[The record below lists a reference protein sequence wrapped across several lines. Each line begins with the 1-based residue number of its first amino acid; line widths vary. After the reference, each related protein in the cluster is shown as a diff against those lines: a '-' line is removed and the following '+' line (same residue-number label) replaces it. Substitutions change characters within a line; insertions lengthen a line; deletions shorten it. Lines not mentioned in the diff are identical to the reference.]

1 MSEPAPLTV
10 GDPERIGGYR
20 LSGVLGD
27 GGQGVVYLGHDPAG
41 RKVAIKVLH
50 VRMATD
56 PEVRERFMRE
66 AEITRRVAA
75 FCTAQVLDGGIA
87 GDRPYLVSEYIPGP
101 SLRELVTGD
110 GPRTGSGL
118 DRLAVATLT
127 ALAAI
132 HRAGIVHRDFKP
144 DNVIMGPEGPVVIDF
159 GIARVLAATTTRS
172 GLVGTPAY
180 LSPEQLDGHQAGTAS
195 DVFSWAATMVFAA
208 TRHPAF
214 PGAIPA
220 AVMNAVS
227 NREPDLAG
235 VPERVRPL
243 LAACLAKDPGARPTV
258 ADLLAVLTREESSTV
273 ESSTKESRAEESST
287 VDHRPRGPA
296 PPPPV
301 SRVPRRSVRGRLVA
315 ATAIVTALIPA
326 AVVFWLWQ
334 PESPESS
341 TPPSTNPSGTS
352 ALSSPSSSATGSSGT
367 SAPSPGQTPKAVPFG
382 MPVGKPFTGHSGGVH
397 WMAVVESQ
405 GRPVVVSGGNDEK
418 GHTVRVWDLATR
430 KQIGRPITGYAVAVT
445 ELAGRPVVLSG
456 DHNGIRV
463 WDLVTRR
470 QIGGLLTG
478 PGRGLASI
486 LVAEVA
492 GRPVVVSTGYG
503 KIYMWDLA
511 THERI
516 GSPFT
521 VYNYSVESM
530 AVTELEGRPVLV
542 SGGYADS
549 TVRVWDLATRKQVGS
564 PFTGYTEDGLSVK
577 LTVAELE
584 GRPVLVAGV
593 AGGDDSTVRVWDLA
607 TREQIGSPFTGHTS
621 GVESVAVTEVAG
633 RPVVVSGGYDGVR
646 VWDLAT
652 RRQIGRPSTGRTQEI
667 TTMLVTR
674 LRGRPVVVSADF
686 DGEIRVWSL
695 TPPSAAPGS

>member
-1 MSEPAPLTV
+1 MSEAGPLTV

-27 GGQGVVYLGHDPAG
+27 GGQGVVYLGHDPAD

-50 VRMATD
+50 VRMAAD
-56 PEVRERFMRE
+56 PKVRERFMRE

-75 FCTAQVLDGGIA
+75 FCTAQVLDGGIV

-101 SLRELVTGD
+101 SLKELVTGD
-110 GPRTGSGL
+110 GPRTGGGL

-132 HRAGIVHRDFKP
+132 HRAGIIHRDFKP

-214 PGAIPA
+214 PGSIPA

-235 VPERVRPL
+235 VPERIRPL

-258 ADLLAVLTREESSTV
+258 AGLLAVLTREEPGAEEPGTV
-273 ESSTKESRAEESST
+273 EPGT

-296 PPPPV
+296 PPPPA
-301 SRVPRRSVRGRLVA
+301 SRVPRRSLGRLVA
-315 ATAIVTALIPA
+315 AAVIVAALVPA
-326 AVVFWLWQ
+326 AVVFWPWR
-334 PESPESS
+334 PESPEVSAS
-341 TPPSTNPSGTS
+341 PSTTPSGTP
-352 ALSSPSSSATGSSGT
+352 ALSVPSSSTAGSSGPP
-367 SAPSPGQTPKAVPFG
+367 APSPGRTQQAVPFG
-382 MPVGKPFTGHSGGVH
+382 MPVGEPFTGHTGGVH
-397 WMAVVESQ
+397 SM
-405 GRPVVVSGGNDEK
+405 
-418 GHTVRVWDLATR
+418 
-430 KQIGRPITGYAVAVT
+430 AVT
-445 ELAGRPVVLSG
+445 ELAGRPVVVSG
-456 DHNGIRV
+456 S
-463 WDLVTRR
+463 
-470 QIGGLLTG
+470 GGG
-478 PGRGLASI
+478 
-486 LVAEVA
+486 
-492 GRPVVVSTGYG
+492 
-503 KIYMWDLA
+503 
-511 THERI
+511 
-516 GSPFT
+516 
-521 VYNYSVESM
+521 
-530 AVTELEGRPVLV
+530 EGR
-542 SGGYADS
+542 
-549 TVRVWDLATRKQVGS
+549 
-564 PFTGYTEDGLSVK
+564 
-577 LTVAELE
+577 
-584 GRPVLVAGV
+584 
-593 AGGDDSTVRVWDLA
+593 TVRVWDLA
-607 TREQIGSPFTGHTS
+607 TREQIGGPFTGYAVAAAGPAGRPVVVSGDHDGLRVWDLATREQIGGLLTGPGTGLTSVLVAEPAGRPVVIATGNGRIYMWDLATHRRIGDPFAAHTASVESMAVAELAGRPVLVCGGYNEMRVWDLSTREQIGEPFTGYTDDDVSVTVAVAELAGRPVVVSGVAGGEDHTVRVWDLATHEQIGRPFTGHTS
-621 GVESVAVTEVAG
+621 GVESVLVTELAG

-652 RRQIGRPSTGRTQEI
+652 REQIGRPSTGRTQEI

-674 LRGRPVVVSADF
+674 LRGRPVVVSGDF

-695 TPPSAAPGS
+695 TPPSPAPGS

>member
-1 MSEPAPLTV
+1 MSEPGPLTV

-27 GGQGVVYLGHDPAG
+27 GGQGVVYLGHDPAD

-56 PEVRERFMRE
+56 PKVRERFMRE
-66 AEITRRVAA
+66 AEITCRVAA
-75 FCTAQVLDGGIA
+75 FCTAQVLGGGIV

-101 SLRELVTGD
+101 SLKELVTGD
-110 GPRTGSGL
+110 GPRIGSAL

-132 HRAGIVHRDFKP
+132 HRAGIIHRDFKP

-159 GIARVLAATTTRS
+159 GIARVLAVTTTRS

-235 VPERVRPL
+235 VPERIRPL

-258 ADLLAVLTREESSTV
+258 ADLLATLTR
-273 ESSTKESRAEESST
+273 EESST

-296 PPPPV
+296 PPPPE
-301 SRVPRRSVRGRLVA
+301 SRVPRHSVRGRLVA
-315 ATAIVTALIPA
+315 AAAIVAVLIPA
-326 AVVFWLWQ
+326 AAVFWLWQ

-341 TPPSTNPSGTS
+341 TPPSTTPSGTS
-352 ALSSPSSSATGSSGT
+352 ALSLPSSSATGSSRT
-367 SAPSPGQTPKAVPFG
+367 SAPSPGQTSKVVPFG
-382 MPVGKPFTGHSGGVH
+382 MPVGRPFTGHTGGIH
-397 WMAVVESQ
+397 SMAVAELQ
-405 GRPVVVSGGNDEK
+405 GRPVVVSGGGGDEDR
-418 GHTVRVWDLATR
+418 TVRVWDLATR
-430 KQIGRPITGYAVAVT
+430 KQIGRPFTGYAVAVA
-445 ELAGRPVVLSG
+445 ELAGRPVVVSG
-456 DHNGIRV
+456 DHDGMRV
-463 WDLVTRR
+463 WDLSTRE

-478 PGRGLASI
+478 PGTGLTSV
-486 LVAEVA
+486 LVAEPA
-492 GRPVVVSTGYG
+492 GRPVVIATGNG

-521 VYNYSVESM
+521 AHTYSVESM
-530 AVTELEGRPVLV
+530 VVTELAGRPVLV
-542 SGGYADS
+542 CGGYDS
-549 TVRVWDLATRKQVGS
+549 TVRVWDLATREQVGK
-564 PFTGYTEDGLSVK
+564 PFTGYTDADLSVT
-577 LTVAELE
+577 LAVTEWE
-584 GRPVLVAGV
+584 GRPVVVSGV
-593 AGGDDSTVRVWDLA
+593 SGGDDSTVRVWDLA
-607 TREQIGSPFTGHTS
+607 TRKQIGKPFTGHTS
-621 GVESVAVTEVAG
+621 GVESVTVTELAG

-652 RRQIGRPSTGRTQEI
+652 REQVGRPSTGRTQEI

-674 LRGRPVVVSADF
+674 LRGRPVVVSAGF

-695 TPPSAAPGS
+695 TPPSPAPGS

>member
-1 MSEPAPLTV
+1 MSEPGPLTV

-27 GGQGVVYLGHDPAG
+27 GGQGVVYLGHDPAD

-56 PEVRERFMRE
+56 PKVRERFMRE

-75 FCTAQVLDGGIA
+75 FCTAQVLGGGIV

-101 SLRELVTGD
+101 SLKELVTGD
-110 GPRTGSGL
+110 GPRIGSSL

-132 HRAGIVHRDFKP
+132 HRAGIIHRDFKP

-159 GIARVLAATTTRS
+159 GIARVLAVTTTGS

-235 VPERVRPL
+235 VPERIRPL

-258 ADLLAVLTREESSTV
+258 AGLLATLTGEESSSREESST
-273 ESSTKESRAEESST
+273 EEPST

-296 PPPPV
+296 PPPPA
-301 SRVPRRSVRGRLVA
+301 SHAPRRSVRWRLVA
-315 ATAIVTALIPA
+315 AAAIVTALVPA
-326 AVVFWLWQ
+326 AAVFWSWQ

-341 TPPSTNPSGTS
+341 TPPSTTPSGTS
-352 ALSSPSSSATGSSGT
+352 ALSLPSSSATGSSRT
-367 SAPSPGQTPKAVPFG
+367 SVPSPGQTSKAVPFG
-382 MPVGKPFTGHSGGVH
+382 MPVGKPFTGHTGGIH
-397 WMAVVESQ
+397 SMAVVESQ
-405 GRPVVVSGGNDEK
+405 GRPVVVSGGGGDESR
-418 GHTVRVWDLATR
+418 TVRVWDLATR
-430 KQIGRPITGYAVAVT
+430 KQIGRPFTGYAVTVA
-445 ELAGRPVVLSG
+445 ELAGRPVVVSG
-456 DHNGIRV
+456 DHDGMRV
-463 WDLVTRR
+463 WDLATRE

-478 PGRGLASI
+478 PGTGLTSV
-486 LVAEVA
+486 LVAEPA
-492 GRPVVVSTGYG
+492 GQPVVIATGNG

-521 VYNYSVESM
+521 AHTYSVESM
-530 AVTELEGRPVLV
+530 AVTESQGRPVLV
-542 SGGYADS
+542 CGGY
-549 TVRVWDLATRKQVGS
+549 
-564 PFTGYTEDGLSVK
+564 
-577 LTVAELE
+577 
-584 GRPVLVAGV
+584 
-593 AGGDDSTVRVWDLA
+593 DSTVRVWDLA
-607 TREQIGSPFTGHTS
+607 TREQVGKPFTGHTS
-621 GVESVAVTEVAG
+621 GVESVTVTELAG

-652 RRQIGRPSTGRTQEI
+652 REQIGRPSTGRTQEI

-674 LRGRPVVVSADF
+674 LRGQPVVVSAGF

-695 TPPSAAPGS
+695 TPPSPAPGS

>member
-1 MSEPAPLTV
+1 MSEPGSLTV
-10 GDPERIGGYR
+10 DDPERIGGYR

-27 GGQGVVYLGHDPAG
+27 GGQGVVYLGHDPAD

-56 PEVRERFMRE
+56 PKVRERFMRE

-75 FCTAQVLDGGIA
+75 FCTAQVLGGGIV

-101 SLRELVTGD
+101 SLKELVTGD
-110 GPRTGSGL
+110 GPRIGSGL

-132 HRAGIVHRDFKP
+132 HRAGIIHRDFKP

-159 GIARVLAATTTRS
+159 GIARVLAVTTTGS

-180 LSPEQLDGHQAGTAS
+180 LSPEQLDGHQAGPAS

-235 VPERVRPL
+235 VPERIRPL

-258 ADLLAVLTREESSTV
+258 ADLLATLTR
-273 ESSTKESRAEESST
+273 EESST

-296 PPPPV
+296 PPPPA

-315 ATAIVTALIPA
+315 AAAIVAVLIPA
-326 AVVFWLWQ
+326 AAVFWPWQ

-341 TPPSTNPSGTS
+341 TPPSTTPSGAS
-352 ALSSPSSSATGSSGT
+352 ALSSPSSSATGFSRT
-367 SAPSPGQTPKAVPFG
+367 SAPSPGQTSKVVPFG
-382 MPVGKPFTGHSGGVH
+382 MPVGRPFTGHTGGIH
-397 WMAVVESQ
+397 SMAVAELA
-405 GRPVVVSGGNDEK
+405 GRPVVVSGSSGGD
-418 GHTVRVWDLATR
+418 GGRTARVWDLATR
-430 KQIGRPITGYAVAVT
+430 EQIGSPFTGYTDADLSVTLAVT
-445 ELAGRPVVLSG
+445 ELAGRPVV
-456 DHNGIRV
+456 
-463 WDLVTRR
+463 
-470 QIGGLLTG
+470 
-478 PGRGLASI
+478 
-486 LVAEVA
+486 
-492 GRPVVVSTGYG
+492 
-503 KIYMWDLA
+503 
-511 THERI
+511 
-516 GSPFT
+516 
-521 VYNYSVESM
+521 
-530 AVTELEGRPVLV
+530 V
-542 SGGYADS
+542 SGVS
-549 TVRVWDLATRKQVGS
+549 
-564 PFTGYTEDGLSVK
+564 
-577 LTVAELE
+577 
-584 GRPVLVAGV
+584 
-593 AGGDDSTVRVWDLA
+593 GGDDSTVRVWDLA

-621 GVESVAVTEVAG
+621 GVESVTVAELAG

-652 RRQIGRPSTGRTQEI
+652 RGQIGRPSTGRTQEI

-674 LRGRPVVVSADF
+674 LRGRPVVVSAGF

-695 TPPSAAPGS
+695 TPPSPAPGS

>member
-1 MSEPAPLTV
+1 MSEPGPLTV

-27 GGQGVVYLGHDPAG
+27 GGQGVVYLGHDPAD

-75 FCTAQVLDGGIA
+75 FCTAQVLGGGIV

-101 SLRELVTGD
+101 SLKELVTGD

-235 VPERVRPL
+235 VPERIRPL
-243 LAACLAKDPGARPTV
+243 LAACLAKEPGARPTV
-258 ADLLAVLTREESSTV
+258 ADLLATLTR
-273 ESSTKESRAEESST
+273 EESST

-296 PPPPV
+296 PPPPA
-301 SRVPRRSVRGRLVA
+301 SRVPRRSVRRRLVA
-315 ATAIVTALIPA
+315 AAMIVAALIPA
-326 AVVFWLWQ
+326 AVVFWPWQ

-341 TPPSTNPSGTS
+341 IPPSTNPSGTA
-352 ALSSPSSSATGSSGT
+352 ALSSPSSSTGSSGT

-382 MPVGKPFTGHSGGVH
+382 MPVGKPFTGHTGGIH
-397 WMAVVESQ
+397 SMAVVESQ
-405 GRPVVVSGGNDEK
+405 GRPVVVSGGGGE
-418 GHTVRVWDLATR
+418 GRTVRVWDLATR
-430 KQIGRPITGYAVAVT
+430 KQLGGLFTGYAVAVA
-445 ELAGRPVVLSG
+445 ELAGRPVVVSG
-456 DHNGIRV
+456 DHDGMRV
-463 WDLVTRR
+463 WDLGTHE

-478 PGRGLASI
+478 PGTGLTSV
-486 LVAEVA
+486 LVAEPA
-492 GRPVVVSTGYG
+492 GRPVVIATGNG
-503 KIYMWDLA
+503 RIYMWDLA

-521 VYNYSVESM
+521 THTRSVESM
-530 AVTELEGRPVLV
+530 VVTELAGRPVLV
-542 SGGYADS
+542 CGGYGGIVQVWDLITRKQIGSPFTGYTDADLS
-549 TVRVWDLATRKQVGS
+549 VTLAVTEWEGRRVVVTGVAGGDDSAVRVWDLATG
-564 PFTGYTEDGLSVK
+564 
-577 LTVAELE
+577 
-584 GRPVLVAGV
+584 
-593 AGGDDSTVRVWDLA
+593 
-607 TREQIGSPFTGHTS
+607 EQIGSPFTGHTS
-621 GVESVAVTEVAG
+621 GVESVTVTELAG

-652 RRQIGRPSTGRTQEI
+652 RRQIGRPSTDRTHEI
-667 TTMLVTR
+667 KTMLVTK
-674 LRGRPVVVSADF
+674 LRGRPVVVSGSF
-686 DGEIRVWSL
+686 TGEIWVWSL
-695 TPPSAAPGS
+695 TPPSPAPGS